1 MTVHIVGERIPLARY
16 VLYVLRNHKTS
27 FPTFRRFMRLA
38 GNILAVEV
46 SRDLEWVE
54 EEVETPLA
62 AKAKEYRLAKHPLL
76 VGILGASIPLLE
88 GFLDVYSESP
98 VGLFAARRRETREG
112 VEIDVFYTRLP
123 KSIDQPVVLVDPM
136 LATGL
141 TMLKAVEEVEKRGAR
156 RIVIASVIA
165 SREGV
170 GRIEK
175 SYPEI
180 PIYSLALDPRLD
192 DRFFIVPGL
201 GDAGDRSLGVA
212 P

>member
-1 MTVHIVGERIPLARY
+1 MGERVPLARY
-16 VLYVLRNHKTS
+16 VLYVLRNQKTGY
-27 FPTFRRFMRLA
+27 PTFRRYMRLA
-38 GNILAVEV
+38 GNILAIEI

-62 AKAKEYRLAKHPLL
+62 AKAREYRLAKQPLL

-88 GFLDVYSESP
+88 GFLDIYGESP
-98 VGLFAARRRETREG
+98 IGLFAARRRETGEG

-123 KSIDQPVVLVDPM
+123 RTIDQPVVLVDPM

-141 TMLKAVEEVEKRGAR
+141 TMLKAVEEVEERGAR
-156 RIVIASVIA
+156 RIIIASVIA

-170 GRIEK
+170 ERIEK
-175 SYPEI
+175 AYPRV
-180 PIYSLALDPRLD
+180 PIYSLALDPMLD

>member
-1 MTVHIVGERIPLARY
+1 
-16 VLYVLRNHKTS
+16 
-27 FPTFRRFMRLA
+27 
-38 GNILAVEV
+38 
-46 SRDLEWVE
+46 VE
-54 EEVETPLA
+54 EEVETPLK
-62 AKAKEYRLAKHPLL
+62 AKAREYRLARRPLI

-98 VGLFAARRRETREG
+98 VGLFAARRREAGSR

-123 KSIDQPVVLVDPM
+123 KTIDSPVILVDPM

-141 TMLKAVEEVEKRGAR
+141 TMLKAIEEVARRGAGR
-156 RIVIASVIA
+156 VIVASVIA

-170 GRIEK
+170 ERIER
-175 SYPEI
+175 SYPNV
-180 PIYSLALDPRLD
+180 PIYSLALDPLLD